1 MSDDPTVPEFH
12 GVARLFPLP
21 NLVLFPHVVQPLRI
35 FEPRY
40 KQMTQH
46 ALESDRLIAIV
57 LIRPDSKVE
66 YLSKPDVHDIGC
78 LGRIIHDQRQPNG
91 EYHLLLRGLCRLRIE
106 RELADDNLYRSAYAA
121 TLCDLPVS
129 ETGSLRL
136 ELIEAARKWFPDEGL
151 IARQIEEIF
160 QSEMSIS
167 ALCDILAFALPLPYE
182 FKQSLLEELHPRRRC
197 QQLIQHLQ
205 STAPPES
212 LPMPREARKFPPD
225 FSVN

>member
-1 MSDDPTVPEFH
+1 MSDDLSIPEFQ

-21 NLVLFPHVVQPLRI
+21 NLVLFPQVVQPLRI

-57 LIRPDSKVE
+57 LIRPDSQIE
-66 YLSKPDVHDIGC
+66 YSGNPEIHDVGC

-106 RELADDNLYRSAYAA
+106 REVAGDNLYRSAYA
-121 TLCDLPVS
+121 TMLHDLPGG
-129 ETGSLRL
+129 EKGPLRQ
-136 ELIEAARKWFPDEGL
+136 ELIEAARKWFPTEGL
-151 IARQIEEIF
+151 IVRQIEEIF
-160 QSEMSIS
+160 ASEKSVS
-167 ALCDILAFALPLPYE
+167 VLCDILAFALPLPYGL
-182 FKQSLLEELHPRRRC
+182 KQGLLEELHPRRRC
-197 QQLIQHLQ
+197 RRLIEHLR
-205 STAPPES
+205 STAPPEP
-212 LPMPREARKFPPD
+212 LPMPRETRKFPPD